1 MLFNAVV
8 QSTTSEMFTISGN
21 SWSNCL
27 SYLEGTG
34 KTIKT
39 ITLQNNN
46 VIPNIPNQGYCYNV
60 SIKNETTNEV
70 INTEIFDT
78 YEYVLGWINSQTG
91 YSLQGIILFN
101 KTFVSI

>member
-1 MLFNAVV
+1 MLFNALV
-8 QSTTSEMFTISGN
+8 QSTTPEIFTISGN

-39 ITLQNNN
+39 ITLQYIN
-46 VIPNIPNQGYCYNV
+46 VIPNIPNQGYCYSV
-60 SIKNETTNEV
+60 GIKNQTTNEV

-91 YSLQGIILFN
+91 YSLQGIIRYD
-101 KTFVSI
+101 KIFVSV

>member
-39 ITLQNNN
+39 ITLQY
-46 VIPNIPNQGYCYNV
+46 ITIR
-60 SIKNETTNEV
+60 E
-70 INTEIFDT
+70 
-78 YEYVLGWINSQTG
+78 QT
-91 YSLQGIILFN
+91 SRLISRVPPL
-101 KTFVSI
+101 

>member
-1 MLFNAVV
+1 MLFSAII
-8 QSTTSEMFTISGN
+8 QSTTSENLTLSGN

-46 VIPNIPNQGYCYNV
+46 VIPNNPNQGYCYSV
-60 SIKNETTNEV
+60 GIKNEITNET
-70 INTEIFDT
+70 ITTEIFDT

-91 YSLQGIILFN
+91 YILQGIILFN
-101 KTFVSI
+101 KTFVSV